1 MSEVSFKWKKK
12 LWFSVEKNR
21 LIRKIRII
29 IAKY

>member
-1 MSEVSFKWKKK
+1 MSEVSLNEKK

-21 LIRKIRII
+21 LIRKVRII